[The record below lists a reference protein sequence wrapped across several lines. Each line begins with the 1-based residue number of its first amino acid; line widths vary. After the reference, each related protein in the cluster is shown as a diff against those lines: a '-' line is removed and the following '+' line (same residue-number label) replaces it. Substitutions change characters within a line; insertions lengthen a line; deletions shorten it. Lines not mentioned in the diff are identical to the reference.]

1 MKKNCGLTKKNLTL
15 DRNASTK
22 KRLLSRYVLLSTKE
36 QTGNGISRRPTYNSK
51 RAKVFQSVKYSLFN
65 KMATSRTKNPKGDP
79 LGLKRFS
86 TT

>member
-1 MKKNCGLTKKNLTL
+1 MRFVIWRKKNLTL
-15 DRNASTK
+15 EMRRPKNDCFK
-22 KRLLSRYVLLSTKE
+22 LPLLSTEE
-36 QTGNGISRRPTYNSK
+36 QTDNGISRRPTYNSK

-65 KMATSRTKNPKGDP
+65 KFATSRTKNPKGDP